1 MKSYLALI
9 KIDLKLA
16 LRNRAVLFFSYLFP
30 LGFFLVFAEMMDVSQ
45 FGTIARG
52 VSMVLV
58 LGILGNGLFGAG
70 MRAVQE
76 RENNILRRYKVA
88 PITPTPILVASM
100 VTGWA
105 VYLPSVLMILGI
117 AHFYYGM
124 AMPVRTISLFLFASI
139 GIVAFRSIGMI
150 LASVVNSMQES
161 NILIQL
167 LYMPM
172 LFLSGATFPISSL
185 PHWAQVFSNFLP
197 ASYLVTGFE
206 GIFLHNETIFHNLVP
221 VLALLITMCLA
232 TFVSSQLFRW
242 EKEEKIRPAAKLW
255 VLAVLTPFILLG
267 AYQIFYNQNHVQKS
281 NLLQIESFRA
291 QKEKAARISE
301 RPNPKNPVQEVFT
314 RS

>member
-1 MKSYLALI
+1 MRSYLALI

-30 LGFFLVFAEMMDVSQ
+30 IGFFIVFAEMVDVSKV
-45 FGTIARG
+45 GTIARG

-70 MRAVQE
+70 MRAVHE

-88 PITPTPILVASM
+88 PITPTPLLVASM

-105 VYLPSVLMILGI
+105 VYIPSVLMILGI

-124 AMPVRTISLFLFASI
+124 AMPVRTLSLFLFASI
-139 GIVAFRSIGMI
+139 GIIAFRSIGMI

-185 PHWAQVFSNFLP
+185 PHWAQVFSQFLP
-197 ASYLVTGFE
+197 ASYLVTGFQ
-206 GIFLHNETIFHNLVP
+206 GIFLQNETILDNLVP
-221 VLALLITMCLA
+221 VMALLITMCLA

-242 EKEEKIRPAAKLW
+242 EKEEKIRPAAKFW

-267 AYQIFYNQNHVQKS
+267 AYQIFYNKNHGQKS
-281 NLLQIESFRA
+281 SIQDFDVFGI
-291 QKEKAARISE
+291 QKEEAARVNE